1 MPHASPPPSNPSL
14 SSASSA
20 GAVMRDTPIIFAFE
34 IIGDGAGRE
43 IFGDEAA
50 CEAHEAA

>member
-14 SSASSA
+14 SYASSA
-20 GAVMRDTPIIFAFE
+20 GVVMRDKPIIFAFE
-34 IIGDGAGRE
+34 IICDGAGRE

-50 CEAHEAA
+50 FEAHQAA